1 MRLDLK
7 AILIGAS
14 IMAGPALAQGETISM
29 LPGDDPKVIAYAPC
43 EPSEEAG
50 ECISHVLSCTSN
62 ELYGDGLEL
71 MVIGQG
77 GGPGSQPDT
86 VAMARA
92 LLDNKRY
99 GEAKLRFMVGG
110 APAEVTAHFVLLTG
124 NELNGD
130 WDLTVRTMD
139 QGGLL
144 DVLTIGAA
152 AQITADVGG
161 FQVQLANSEA
171 DAEVIMK
178 FKQACS
184 Q

>member
-1 MRLDLK
+1 MRFDFLPVV
-7 AILIGAS
+7 AGALIV
-14 IMAGPALAQGETISM
+14 AGPALAQGEKISM

-43 EPSEEAG
+43 APSEEAG

-62 ELYGDGLEL
+62 DRYGDGLEL

-77 GGPGSQPDT
+77 GGPGTQPDIP
-86 VAMARA
+86 AMARN
-92 LLDNKRY
+92 LLDKRY
-99 GEAKLRFMVGG
+99 GHAKLRLMVGG
-110 APAEVTAHFVLLTG
+110 APIEMTAHYVLLTS

-152 AQITADVGG
+152 EQITADMGG

-171 DAEVIMK
+171 DAKVIMK
-178 FKQACS
+178 FKEACTE
-184 Q
+184 